1 MGVDM
6 KGKKTISNILG
17 VLVLAVSG
25 PLCAQDFKED
35 FAKAKQLFAAGQYS
49 QAMDAFMPLTIYDRK
64 NPYPEYASF
73 YYAVSAYK
81 LGFFSIARDQ
91 FFQIKKLYP
100 RWEQIPE
107 VNYWL
112 ATLFFEQGEYFQAM
126 VATQEVS
133 KNFATDL
140 ESLKRFHLAKV
151 GDVETLRM
159 LLEENPYDRQ
169 VADAF
174 LKELIKDPFHREQHT
189 VDSLVHRFGFL
200 SEDYVTPSPSTKKEK
215 YQVAV
220 IMPFLAS
227 TLDPSPNK
235 KKNQYVLDLYS
246 GMRLAVDSLLREGIK
261 IDLLAYDNEKNG
273 EVTKRILEK
282 EEMKGM
288 DLIVGPLFPDEAKD
302 VSTFAKEQEIAV
314 VVNPVSGNPDFV
326 RGNPSALLFQPSYA
340 TVAKRSA
347 ELAAAQARNRYC
359 LVYFGSTARD
369 SLMASHFIRKAD
381 SLGLKTV
388 FAQGLT
394 RENSGTILSVLTAA
408 TEYDEWKNPKAFK
421 LKRDSIGAIFA
432 ATNDPLYYTKIMNAV
447 EARGDSILVIG
458 DESWLEDTSM
468 DYRKFEK
475 VWTALAAPNFTL
487 LDDPALMQFRKR
499 YWARHGLMPGDYA
512 KIGYEFMLVMGRALH
527 SYGDHFQP
535 FIQGHTLHGHVM
547 AGYALQPSGDN
558 GLVPFVVFRQGKPV
572 FWDWGQRFK

>member
-1 MGVDM
+1 MTGR
-6 KGKKTISNILG
+6 KTIVAG
-17 VLVLAVSG
+17 WVLVWAVSL
-25 PLCAQDFKED
+25 PLQAQDFKD
-35 FAKAKQLFAAGQYS
+35 AFAKAKQLFAAGQYS

-112 ATLFFEQGEYFQAM
+112 TVLFFEQREYFQAL
-126 VATQEVS
+126 VAAQEVS
-133 KNFATDL
+133 KNFAADL
-140 ESLKRFHLAKV
+140 QNLKRFYLARV
-151 GDVETLRM
+151 SDAETLRM
-159 LLEENPYDRQ
+159 LLEENPYDRD

-174 LKELIKDPFHREQHT
+174 LRELIKNPFHREQHT
-189 VDSLVHRFGFL
+189 VDSIVNRFGFI

-246 GMRLAVDSLLREGIK
+246 GMRVAVDSLSGEGVA

-273 EVTKRILEK
+273 DITKRLLER

-288 DLIVGPLFPDEAKD
+288 DLIVGPLFPEEARW
-302 VSTFAKEQEIAV
+302 VSAFAKEQEIAV

-326 RGNPSALLFQPSYA
+326 RDNPSALLFQPSYA
-340 TVAKRSA
+340 TVARRSA
-347 ELAAAQARNRYC
+347 ELAAAKSKNKYC
-359 LVYFGSTARD
+359 LVYFGSTSRD
-369 SLMASHFIRKAD
+369 SLMAKHFLSRAD
-381 SLGLKTV
+381 SLGLKVV

-421 LKRDSIGAIFA
+421 MKRDSIGTIFA
-432 ATNDPLYYTKIMNAV
+432 ATNDPLYYTKIINAV
-447 EARGDSILVIG
+447 EARGDSVLVIG

-468 DYRKFEK
+468 DYRKFER
-475 VWTALAAPNFTL
+475 VRIALAAPNFTRPHDL
-487 LDDPALMQFRKR
+487 ALMQFRRR
-499 YWARHGLMPGDYA
+499 YWNKHGIMPGDYA

-527 SYGDHFQP
+527 LYGDHFQP
-535 FIQGHTLHGHVM
+535 FIQGQTVKGHVT
-547 AGYALQPSGDN
+547 AGYQLQPSRDN
-558 GLVPFVVFRQGKPV
+558 GLVPFVIFRQGQPV
-572 FWDWGQRFK
+572 FWEVSQPFK

>member
-1 MGVDM
+1 MITA
-6 KGKKTISNILG
+6 KATINRALW
-17 VLVLAVSG
+17 VLVLAASV
-25 PLCAQDFKED
+25 PLHAQDFKEE
-35 FAKAKQLFAAGQYS
+35 FANAKQLFAAGQYS
-49 QAMDAFMPLTIYDRK
+49 KAMDAFMPLTVYDRK

-91 FFQIKKLYP
+91 LFQIKKLYP

-112 ATLFFEQGEYFQAM
+112 TVLFFEQREYFQAM
-126 VATQEVS
+126 VAAQEVS
-133 KNFATDL
+133 KSLSIDL
-140 ESLKRFHLAKV
+140 QNLKKFHLAKV

-159 LLEENPYDRQ
+159 LLEENPYDRE

-174 LKELIKDPFHREQHT
+174 LKQLIKDPFHREQHT
-189 VDSLVHRFGFL
+189 VDSVVNRFGFL
-200 SEDYVTPSPSTKKEK
+200 SDDYVTPSPSTKKEK

-246 GMRLAVDSLLREGIK
+246 GMRVAVDSLSREGIK

-273 EVTKRILEK
+273 EVTRRILEK

-288 DLIVGPLFPDEAKD
+288 DLIVGPLFPEEAKW
-302 VSTFAKEQEIAV
+302 VSAFASEQEIAL

-340 TVAKRSA
+340 TVARRSA
-347 ELAAAQARNRYC
+347 ELAAAKAKNKYC
-359 LVYFGSTARD
+359 LVYFGSTSRD
-369 SLMASHFIRKAD
+369 SVMAKHFIGKAD
-381 SLGLKTV
+381 SLGLKVV

-408 TEYDEWKNPKAFK
+408 TEYDEWKNPKVFK

-487 LDDPALMQFRKR
+487 LGDPALRQFRKR
-499 YWARHGLMPGDYA
+499 YWNMHGLLPGDYA

-527 SYGDHFQP
+527 LYGDHFQP
-535 FIQGHTLHGHVM
+535 FMQEQTVKGHVM
-547 AGYALQPSGDN
+547 TGYRLQPAGDN
-558 GLVPFVVFRQGKPV
+558 GLVPFIVFRQGQPV
-572 FWDWGQRFK
+572 FWEVNQPFK